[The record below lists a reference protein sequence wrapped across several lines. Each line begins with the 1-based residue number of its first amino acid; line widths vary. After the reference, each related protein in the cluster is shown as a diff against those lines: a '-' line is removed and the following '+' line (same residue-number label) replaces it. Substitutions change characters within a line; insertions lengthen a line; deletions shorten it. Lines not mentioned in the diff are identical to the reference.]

1 MRSEAARLFDAMAES
16 YEELEPWYEELYAR
30 LHAILTA
37 ELGRAG
43 DDRASRALDAGCGTG
58 FQTTLLETLGY
69 ETHGVDI
76 SAGLLGVAREKRSLA
91 RLALAS
97 VEALPYPDASF
108 DAVTC
113 CGSTLSFVDAADRAL
128 SEMGRVLRPDG
139 VLLVECE
146 HKWSLDLAWELLS
159 ALTFDSLGYGVSPVT
174 IWRQLARPLRQGF
187 WLDYPVALPG
197 GRCEVMRLR
206 TFTSRELG
214 TMLAT
219 AGFEPVKAWGI
230 HALTNLIPST
240 VLHRERLGPVA
251 RKTYRALCALDRAMA
266 GARPARWLANSLVV
280 LARRVSSRR
289 TSS

>member
-1 MRSEAARLFDAMAES
+1 MAES
-16 YEELEPWYEELYAR
+16 YEQLEPWYEELYAR

-37 ELGRAG
+37 ELRPPPDGRT
-43 DDRASRALDAGCGTG
+43 SRALDAGCGTG
-58 FQTTLLETLGY
+58 FQAELLETLGY
-69 ETHGVDI
+69 ETHGVDV
-76 SAGLLGVAREKRSLA
+76 SAALLAVARKRRSLA
-91 RLALAS
+91 RLTLGNI
-97 VEALPYPDASF
+97 EALPYPEASF
-108 DAVTC
+108 DAVSC
-113 CGSTLSFVDAADRAL
+113 CGSTLSFVEHADVAL
-128 SEMGRVLRPDG
+128 RELGRVLRPDG
-139 VLLVECE
+139 VLLLECE
-146 HKWSLDLAWELLS
+146 QKWTLDLAWQFVS
-159 ALTFDSLGYGVSPVT
+159 ALTFDSLGYGVSPSG
-174 IWRQLARPLRQGF
+174 IWRQLARPLHEGF

-251 RKTYRALCALDRAMA
+251 RRTYRALCALDRAMA